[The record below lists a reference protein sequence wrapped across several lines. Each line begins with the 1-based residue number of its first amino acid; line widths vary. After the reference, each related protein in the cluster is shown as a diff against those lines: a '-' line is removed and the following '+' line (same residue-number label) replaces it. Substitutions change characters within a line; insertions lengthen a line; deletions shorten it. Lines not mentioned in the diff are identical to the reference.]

1 MANKASK
8 DHTHDASKVTGTFLD
23 KTFRWLLGDGNS
35 SSDYAELRKSG
46 ASPDFG
52 LSFVFHDTSANTN
65 TFYGVFDK
73 SGKFQLATKDSVD
86 KLSNKASS
94 LESTVSELDG
104 AACKAYHWTNGNE
117 SSAPYYKSLNIKY
130 SGGTF
135 GTNPFWVDVG
145 NIYIICA
152 PQPGSTY
159 KTCSWK
165 EIVTGNDAINPSKVE
180 CIKDGSLSRIKITF
194 ASTINPGCNIVPLC
208 PETAVAQVYT
218 ATS

>member
-1 MANKASK
+1 MAFTKKTWVDRLVEFAGRRKITNVSTLQAQIVDVERVEGVVSQEGSAFSAANMNDLEQRIADGIAGVERSVNQVSSDLANKASK

-135 GTNPFWVDVG
+135 GT
-145 NIYIICA
+145 
-152 PQPGSTY
+152 
-159 KTCSWK
+159 
-165 EIVTGNDAINPSKVE
+165 
-180 CIKDGSLSRIKITF
+180 R
-194 ASTINPGCNIVPLC
+194 
-208 PETAVAQVYT
+208 
-218 ATS
+218 